1 MSGTQG
7 LANISEI
14 LQKSRNKFPV
24 GRILSTRITLA
35 AVTLAGCAGSPAAWT
50 DRGHTVHDF
59 LLAAARAGAA
69 RCAPRELALARAH
82 ADFAQRELEA
92 GEYFRAGDH
101 LQLAEMNA
109 REAQRL
115 SPDLHCKVS
124 AEAGPGCLNGAGAG
138 CPGVGAR

>member
-14 LQKSRNKFPV
+14 LEKSRITFPSKAF
-24 GRILSTRITLA
+24 LSTRVMLA
-35 AVTLAGCAGSPAAWT
+35 AMALPGCAGSPVRWAERA
-50 DRGHTVHDF
+50 HTVHDAVT
-59 LLAAARAGAA
+59 AAARAGAL

-109 REAQRL
+109 REAQRF
-115 SPDLHCKVS
+115 SPDLRCHVS
-124 AEAGPGCLNGAGAG
+124 SEAGPGCLNGAGVG
-138 CPGVGAR
+138 CPGGGAR